1 MASFKFEL
9 VSPER
14 LVLSEEV
21 DQVDLPGTE
30 GDFGV
35 LANHSPFLSTLRA
48 GVLTVKRGSEV
59 RKIFVRGGFA
69 DVSPAGL
76 TVLAEK
82 AVPLSELKADAIAQ
96 EIKNAEED
104 VADAKSTETRHK
116 AEQRLAQLREVAE
129 ALRAA

>member
-1 MASFKFEL
+1 MATFKFDL

-48 GVLTVKRGSEV
+48 GVVAVRRGSEV
-59 RKIFVRGGFA
+59 RKYFVRGGFA
-69 DVSPAGL
+69 DVGQNGL
-76 TVLAEK
+76 TVLAER
-82 AVPLSELKADAIAQ
+82 AVAVADLKADAIAQ
-96 EIKNAEED
+96 EIKDAEED
-104 VADAKSTETRHK
+104 VADAKTPDARLK
-116 AEQRLAQLREVAE
+116 AEAKLAQLREVAE